1 MKQTS
6 SSPFAKNKFVPVFD
20 AQGRR
25 IPRLLLRNNRFYIQ
39 KRNPNDPSEGPKKYP
54 LESSTIREARI
65 EAEGLNAKI
74 ERGEYGSATNPI
86 QIPEVINTQPVSP
99 SEFGETAEKYLSS
112 CESQGIRPNTI
123 RCYKDELGWWIESF
137 AKAGVKSLHQI
148 TSRNIALVV
157 DAWRDE
163 TKRAE
168 IRISNYRIKKRLATL
183 HRMMEWATDR
193 ELLSE
198 IPFDRKFQKKLA
210 GKVEAKQKRRFLKE
224 AEVFKL
230 IEEARKMNGRSLG
243 SMLGDL
249 IELMAYSGL
258 REQEAFT
265 LRWRAVD
272 FDEQSLKVED
282 EKCPQ
287 DGEIRSVPFNKRLQT
302 LLLQLRKE
310 AKARGEEGKEE
321 FIFKTNY
328 IFKDK
333 SGETIEDDRPVKN
346 LRRLL
351 YKACERAG
359 LEEFAD
365 DPRRKNLHT
374 KTNLGF
380 HDLRRFFITMCLNK
394 SVPANIIA
402 KWVGHKDGGMLIM
415 KTYVRHD
422 EELGR
427 KLAAKLDF

>member
-6 SSPFAKNKFVPVFD
+6 SSPSAKNKFVPVFD

-25 IPRLLLRNNRFYIQ
+25 IPRLLQRNNRFYLQ
-39 KRNPNDPSEGPKKYP
+39 KRNPNDSSEPPKKYP
-54 LESSTIREARI
+54 LESSTIRDARI
-65 EAEGLNAKI
+65 EAEGVNAKI
-74 ERGEYGSATNPI
+74 ERGEYEPATPPTPI
-86 QIPEVINTQPVSP
+86 RKVVETQSVKP
-99 SEFGETAEKYLSS
+99 SEFGETAEKYLSN

-123 RCYKDELGWWIESF
+123 RCYKDELGSWRDGFSE
-137 AKAGVKSLHQI
+137 AKVKSLHQI
-148 TSRNIALVV
+148 TPRNVALVV

-183 HRMMEWATDR
+183 HRMLEWATDR
-193 ELLSE
+193 ELLPL
-198 IPFDRKFQKKLA
+198 IPFDRKFVKKLA

-224 AEVFKL
+224 AEVSRL
-230 IEEARKMNGRSLG
+230 IEEAREMNGRSLG

-287 DGEIRSVPFNKRLQT
+287 DGEIRSVPFNKRLQN
-302 LLLQLRKE
+302 LLTRLRKE
-310 AKARGEEGKEE
+310 AKARGEDDKEE

-328 IFKDK
+328 TFKDK
-333 SGETIEDDRPVKN
+333 NGRVIEDDRPVKN

-351 YKACERAG
+351 YKACQKAG

-374 KTNLGF
+374 QTNLGF